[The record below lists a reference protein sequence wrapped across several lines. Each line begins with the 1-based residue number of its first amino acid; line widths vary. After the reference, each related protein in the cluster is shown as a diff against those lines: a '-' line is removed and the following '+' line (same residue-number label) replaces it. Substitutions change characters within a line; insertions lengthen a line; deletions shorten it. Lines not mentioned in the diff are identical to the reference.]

1 MPDIKPQV
9 TSMDIMCAET
19 PGSPCAMVIFGASGD
34 LVHRKLLPS
43 LAQIRER
50 DLLNDRFCLIG
61 CGRSQISDEAF
72 RNKAR
77 ESIQQAG
84 TSLSESDLEAF
95 IAKLYFVSGDYGSPD
110 LYTSLRDK
118 LTELD
123 RQYRCEQRILFYLSV
138 PPQLY
143 GPIAEQIGQAGM
155 SHHHPGQA
163 PWDAQLV
170 VEKPFG
176 RDLQSAQE
184 LNRTIS
190 QHFHESR
197 IYRIDHYLGKETV
210 QNILMFRFANAIFEP
225 VWNRNYIDHVQ
236 LTIAETV
243 GVEHRG
249 GYYDKSGALRDMFQ
263 NHLLQM
269 VTLVAMEPPASFEA
283 ERIRD
288 EKLKL
293 LRSIRPPGDDPMDCY
308 ALRAQYGPGT
318 MAGQPVPG
326 YIEEPGVDPA
336 STTETFAAAKLCV
349 HNWRWK
355 DVPFYVRTGKRLA
368 AKKTEIAIVFK
379 QVPYSLFAS
388 MGLDEI
394 PRNVL
399 VMKIQP
405 EEGMAL
411 SFQAKRPGSKVCMGT
426 LNMEFSYESVF
437 GVKMPEAYARLLL
450 DCMQGDQTLFMRFDT
465 LETTWQL
472 LDPVLRSWEQN
483 AEGMATYP
491 AGCNSFPEADAL
503 MESDGHN
510 RQWRDIG

>member
-1 MPDIKPQV
+1 MPAIHPQV

-19 PGSPCAMVIFGASGD
+19 PGSPRVMVIFGASGD

-72 RNKAR
+72 RSKAR
-77 ESIQQAG
+77 ESIQQG
-84 TSLSESDLEAF
+84 ETSLSEADLEALVSKF
-95 IAKLYFVSGDYGSPD
+95 YFVSGDYGSPD
-110 LYTSLRDK
+110 LYTALREK
-118 LTELD
+118 ITALD
-123 RQYRCEQRILFYLSV
+123 EQYRCDRRILFYLSV

-143 GPIAEQIGQAGM
+143 GPIAEQIGQAGL
-155 SHHHPGQA
+155 SHHHPGQIA
-163 PWDAQLV
+163 WDSQLV

-176 RDLQSAQE
+176 RDLRSAQE

-190 QHFHESR
+190 QVFHESR
-197 IYRIDHYLGKETV
+197 IYRIDHYLGKETI

-225 VWNRNYIDHVQ
+225 VWNRNYIDHIQ

-249 GYYDKSGALRDMFQ
+249 GYYDQSGALRDMFQ

-269 VTLVAMEPPASFEA
+269 LALVAMEPPASFEA
-283 ERIRD
+283 DRIRD

-293 LRSIRPPGDDPMDCY
+293 LRSIRPPGDDALDGF

-318 MAGQPVPG
+318 LAGQSVPG
-326 YIEEPGVDPA
+326 YLGESGVDPN
-336 STTETFAAAKLCV
+336 STTETFTAAKLCI

-379 QVPYSLFAS
+379 EVPYSLFAS

-405 EEGMAL
+405 EEGIAL

-426 LNMEFSYESVF
+426 LNMEFSYENVF

-472 LDPVLRSWEQN
+472 LDPLLQAWGQSDEKLI
-483 AEGMATYP
+483 TYP
-491 AGCNSFPEADAL
+491 VGCNSFPEADAL
-503 MESDGHN
+503 IEADGHD
-510 RQWRDIG
+510 RHWRPIG